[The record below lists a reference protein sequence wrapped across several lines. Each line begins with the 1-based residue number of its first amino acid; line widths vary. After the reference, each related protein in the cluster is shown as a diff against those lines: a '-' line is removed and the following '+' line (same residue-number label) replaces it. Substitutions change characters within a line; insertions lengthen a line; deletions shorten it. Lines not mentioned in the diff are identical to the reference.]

1 MGSWAAIGYGQW
13 GVTFS
18 RAAQPSL
25 RPRTVHG
32 TMEMPATHTQRGA
45 GLVKLLA
52 ESQKSRPLQLPLS
65 HTDKGRSRL
74 YTHQDVADTAPAPIL
89 TSTATYLK
97 KDIPYLGAI
106 PTPWQRRLEALPL
119 LLHRK
124 QLLGLCKCHGNQ
136 SCSTE
141 RLTKKQLNIR
151 STSPLT
157 KRGYST

>member
-1 MGSWAAIGYGQW
+1 MGQW
-13 GVTFS
+13 RCQQFTLS
-18 RAAQPSL
+18 ASTPQ
-25 RPRTVHG
+25 H
-32 TMEMPATHTQRGA
+32 GA
-45 GLVKLLA
+45 GLEKLLA
-52 ESQKSRPLQLPLS
+52 ESQKLRPLQLSLS
-65 HTDKGRSRL
+65 HTDKGRSQL
-74 YTHQDVADTAPAPIL
+74 VHTHQDVADRAPAPIL
-89 TSTATYLK
+89 TSAATYLK
-97 KDIPYLGAI
+97 KDIPCLGAI

-157 KRGYST
+157 KSGYST

>member
-1 MGSWAAIGYGQW
+1 M
-13 GVTFS
+13 FS
-18 RAAQPSL
+18 RVAQPNL

-32 TMEMPATHTQRGA
+32 TMEMPATHTLSTTPQCGA
-45 GLVKLLA
+45 GLEKLTS
-52 ESQKSRPLQLPLS
+52 ESQKPRPLQLSLS
-65 HTDKGRSRL
+65 HTDKERSRL
-74 YTHQDVADTAPAPIL
+74 YTHTKMWL
-89 TSTATYLK
+89 TRHQPQFSHRRNLPEKRHPLFRSHSHSLA
-97 KDIPYLGAI
+97 
-106 PTPWQRRLEALPL
+106 RRLEALPL

-157 KRGYST
+157 KSGYST